1 MDTIKVLIIDKNI
14 LVRRA
19 ITTILQQHK
28 KFRVYWLNDEFDTVE
43 AVIRNKEPDVVLL
56 SIESIE
62 GEGLDI
68 LQKIR
73 SIFSNL
79 PVVVVSPRNNEG
91 AKAVITALRLGAI
104 DFITKPESKNL
115 ILFAERHLKKRL
127 EPLITAIYEMKQR
140 KNLDNLMLESLTQ
153 PQRSFE
159 EITPDISDQQPIEVV
174 VMGGC
179 TGGVQALF
187 SILSS
192 LPKDL
197 AMPVVVVQHL
207 PRTYTEYLATCLDA
221 FCQIPVREVQDGD
234 KLTAG
239 TVYIAPGGYQC
250 EITQS
255 VSDVV
260 ASVYRG
266 PRENDMRPSIDVLFR
281 SVAKIYG
288 TKTLG
293 ILLSGC
299 GYDGLAGAEEIKKH
313 SGQIIV
319 QDPRSSIAP
328 NLPLS
333 AISQGLTKTY
343 FPPQNIAQQITKYS
357 SLTDSDYYNPQE
369 KDVINANFLF

>member
-19 ITTILQQHK
+19 ITTILQQHE

-73 SIFSNL
+73 SSFSNL
-79 PVVVVSPRNNEG
+79 PVVVVTPRNNEG
-91 AKAVITALRLGAI
+91 AKAAITALWLGAI

-127 EPLITAIYEMKQR
+127 EPLITAIYEMKQH

-153 PQRSFE
+153 PQKSFG
-159 EITPDISDQQPIEVV
+159 EITSDIRDQQPVEVV

-221 FCQIPVREVQDGD
+221 FCQIPVREVQNGE
-234 KLTAG
+234 KLRPG

-299 GYDGLAGAEEIKKH
+299 GCDGLAGAEEIKKH

-343 FPPQNIAQQITKYS
+343 SPPQNIAQQITKYS
-357 SLTDSDYYNPQE
+357 SLIDNDYNNPLE
-369 KDVINANFLF
+369 KDVINTNFLF